1 MANRSKLTRASDS
14 PNLQALITNYN
25 ANLDVLEQE
34 LESTLSRRDNI
45 LPNSMEDVLDMNGY
59 DIINVG
65 SITSGGGGADDG
77 WEDGQPDAPKTEDGN
92 PVGGNITNVVYGN
105 DYTLNTL
112 DAGSLIVTT
121 NAAPVTITIPEETA
135 TLTFPLLSQIV
146 IHQEGAGQVS
156 IVTATSNIYLRYP
169 VEFESKTSSRY
180 STLYLQKRDQ
190 NRWILGGDLSMPIAP
205 PTPPSYPP
213 PPAVPTLAVPT
224 GIYKNSKAV
233 EFRPDGAVYIQA
245 LDNSYTNIG
254 RWYPAG
260 TPDVITNYYVY
271 CSMSRG
277 DMENNAS
284 AARNTWLSLSSTR
297 RWVVENS
304 TSTRWMDLLFVVKH
318 TDGQPQANNSIYVS
332 RNG

>member
-1 MANRSKLTRASDS
+1 MANRAKFPRASQAGT
-14 PNLQALITNYN
+14 LQSLVTNYN
-25 ANLDVLEQE
+25 STLDVLEVE
-34 LESTLSRRDNI
+34 LENSLSRKDNI

-65 SITSGGGGADDG
+65 SITSGDGKAEDG
-77 WEDGQPDAPKTEDGN
+77 WEDGQPDAPTIEDGN

-112 DAGSLIVTT
+112 DAGALIVTT
-121 NAAPVTITIPEETA
+121 NASPVTITIPEETE

-146 IHQEGAGQVS
+146 IHQEGEGKVS

-169 VEFESKTSSRY
+169 SEFESKASSRY

-190 NRWILGGDLSMPIAP
+190 NRWILGGDLSLPVIT
-205 PTPPSYPP
+205 PTPPSYP
-213 PPAVPTLAVPT
+213 VPVAIPEIAVPT
-224 GIYKNSKAV
+224 GIYKSSKAI
-233 EFRPDGAVYIQA
+233 EFRPDGAVYVQ
-245 LDNSYTNIG
+245 NTSNVYTNIG

-260 TPDVITNYYVY
+260 TPESPNNYSVY
-271 CSMSRG
+271 CTMNRG

-284 AARNTWLSLSSTR
+284 AARNKWLSLANTQ
-297 RWVVENS
+297 RWVVEDS
-304 TSTRWMDLLFVVKH
+304 TSTKWMDLLFVVKQN
-318 TDGQPQANNSIYVS
+318 TGFPQASNSIYLS